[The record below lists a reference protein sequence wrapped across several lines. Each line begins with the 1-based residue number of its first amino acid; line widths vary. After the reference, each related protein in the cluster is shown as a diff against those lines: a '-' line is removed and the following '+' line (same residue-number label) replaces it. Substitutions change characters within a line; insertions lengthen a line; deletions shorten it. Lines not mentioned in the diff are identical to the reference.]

1 MSGSGYARLR
11 NAAKAQAEFH
21 ARFRLDRPRCS
32 MSASSARVAVQ
43 VGETRIRSLTPVN
56 YLKQKASGAVARAG
70 GLCVQSVS

>member
-1 MSGSGYARLR
+1 MNGGGYARLR

-21 ARFRLDRPRCS
+21 ARFRPDRVAACR
-32 MSASSARVAVQ
+32 SASSARVAVQ

-56 YLKQKASGAVARAG
+56 SKASGAVARAG